1 MAGVYVPYVMTQQT
15 TRMDETTMNDAVDR
29 ITSLPGVT
37 EGTNNTV
44 WCTFNA
50 SDDTQ
55 FSGAVS
61 AALKCRGVVLHKA
74 DREEGFVSVMLEEYA
89 ED

>member
-1 MAGVYVPYVMTQQT
+1 MEAQET
-15 TRMDETTMNDAVDR
+15 TRMDEATMKDAVDS

-55 FSGAVS
+55 FHGAVS

-74 DREEGFVSVMLEEYA
+74 EREEGFVSVMLEDYA
-89 ED
+89 DE